1 MSSNLPVLFASAAVS
16 APLLAIVLILAYYY
30 LLRLVGKRLKP
41 QGRSRVF
48 CPSSF
53 ALGMAFQFMQV
64 YHRPSMVH
72 VLEAKQEQQVEED
85 ESGDPDTP
93 LRHFHR
99 QLRKIRQGK
108 PLELLELRL

>member
-1 MSSNLPVLFASAAVS
+1 MSSILLSLFASAAVA
-16 APLLAIVLILAYYY
+16 APLLAIVLILAHYY
-30 LLRLVGKRLKP
+30 LLRLVVQWLKP
-41 QGRSRVF
+41 QGRRRVF

-64 YHRPSMVH
+64 YHRPRMIH
-72 VLEAKQEQQVEED
+72 VLEAKQEQQAEED

-93 LRHFHR
+93 LRPFHR
-99 QLRKIRQGK
+99 QLRRIRQGK